1 MERKWIE
8 GKAIYVQIMDMICSD
23 ISSRKMNPSQK
34 MESVREYAVKYSVNP
49 NTMQKKQQGSFARG

>member
-23 ISSRKMNPSQK
+23 IASGKMNPSQK

-49 NTMQKKQQGSFARG
+49 NTM